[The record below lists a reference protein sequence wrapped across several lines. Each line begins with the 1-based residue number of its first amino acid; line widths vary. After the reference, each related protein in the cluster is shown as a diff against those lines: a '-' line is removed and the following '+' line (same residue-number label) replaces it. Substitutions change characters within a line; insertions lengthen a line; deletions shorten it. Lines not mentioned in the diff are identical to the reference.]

1 MTNKKVL
8 LTLAPE
14 LHERITQKARERAQT
29 IQEYIYETLRQRVFA
44 PPQPKSKAGR
54 PKKVDDKFIQ
64 YFTRDR

>member
-1 MTNKKVL
+1 MKNKQLKLTINPKL
-8 LTLAPE
+8 LDA
-14 LHERITQKARERAQT
+14 IIQKSDERAQSP
-29 IQEYIYETLRQRVFA
+29 QEYIIETVRSRVFA